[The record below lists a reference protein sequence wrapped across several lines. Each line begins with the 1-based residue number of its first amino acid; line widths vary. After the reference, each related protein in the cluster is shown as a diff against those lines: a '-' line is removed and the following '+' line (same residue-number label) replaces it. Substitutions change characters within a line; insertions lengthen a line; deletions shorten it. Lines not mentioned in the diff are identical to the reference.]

1 MPDSLPRV
9 ESRIAA
15 PETRRLAVY
24 ATVTLFFLLLSWA
37 LGSIAWSGDPY
48 FHRMTETAAGMIA
61 VMIGVMALTRH
72 YSRKSSAFLLLGAAF
87 VGTGILDVY
96 HGILSSPGLTA
107 RLSSTVAGVVP
118 WSWLW
123 SRLFLALMLICSWMI
138 WRHERRGGT
147 TRFLR
152 EPVLYTF
159 SVMLMLASALVFFVV
174 PLPRASF
181 PDWIIPRPQELVGAA
196 LFLLALLLHMTKG
209 EWKNSRYEHWL
220 MIGIIVE
227 CLDHAVIM
235 SRSVHLH
242 DTFFNAAHLLKP
254 AGYLCVLTGLVI
266 NTYELFA
273 RLEVSV
279 VETEEARR
287 LLIDAQRDLENRVHE
302 RTEQLEQWVR
312 FTTSV
317 IEHLP
322 NMLFVKDA
330 KTLRFVQFNKAGETL
345 TGLSREEVLGLTDRD
360 LFPQEQ
366 ANSFAEM
373 DRAVLAKGSLV
384 EIQEEPIQTRGRGI
398 RLLRTKKIPICDAQG
413 VPKFLLGISED
424 ITERKAAET
433 QFKQVF
439 ESSPIGMLMIAEN
452 GAITLANPRIA
463 QIFGYG
469 CGELTGRPVETLFPE
484 RDRTI
489 VQEQR
494 ISLTEAGA
502 SQLMAKGR
510 ALYGRRRD
518 GTEFPVEIGLIPIET
533 PQGRQILA
541 SIVDITEHKQAEER
555 LMHSRDLMRSFV
567 EHSPAAI
574 AMLDLDL
581 RYVAASHRWLQDY
594 RLGDQD
600 LIGRHHYDVFP
611 EIRAMPEWQAIHQ
624 RCLAGAVERRE
635 EERFVRADGSEN
647 WLRWEVRPWQDVTG
661 KVGGIILFTEDITDQ
676 QRAREAL
683 RASEERLRLTLDVST
698 DGFWD
703 WDLATQQA
711 SFSSAWMRLLGLE
724 DCEIPLNNINDWK
737 TRIHPDDLP
746 AAEQALTDHVEGR
759 AAKLILAHRV
769 RHRSGAWKWLEI
781 RGQVTHRS
789 PDGRPL
795 RIMGTLTD
803 ITERKQV
810 EAAALKNQANLAE
823 AQQLARLGSWELDLV
838 TDTLTW
844 SDEIFRIF
852 EIEPSRFGANYEAF
866 LDAVHPDDRAAVDAA
881 YTESVKNKSP
891 YEIEH
896 RLLMKDGSI
905 KYVQERGRTDYAGDG
920 RPLRSLGTVQDITE
934 RYRADRARFTLQHA
948 INHGTDGLALLNAS
962 GCYTY
967 MNPAHAA
974 MYGYTA
980 DELLGKTW
988 KELFHPDWASLIEQL
1003 SGPDLIESGSWQG
1016 EVVGKKRSG
1025 EPFHV
1030 EMSLAIIGA
1039 DNEDGATMVCTSRDI
1054 TKRKKMEGD
1063 LIAAKDAAESAAR
1076 VKAEFLA
1083 TMSHEIRTPMNGVI
1097 GMTGLLLDTNLTR
1110 EQRDY
1115 AETVRRSGEALL
1127 AIINDILDF
1136 SKIEAGKLKLEVID
1150 FDLRTTVEETLD
1162 LLAEQAHR
1170 KQLELIGL
1178 IDAAVPTA
1186 LRGDPGRLRQILT
1199 NLIGNAVK
1207 FTERGEVVL
1216 KLSAEKPDERTATLQ
1231 FEIIDTGIGISPE
1244 NQARLF
1250 RSFSQADAS
1259 TTRRFGGTGL
1269 GLAISKQLVELMG
1282 GEIGADSRPGEGSR
1296 FWFTVRLDRQP
1307 CAPTHVR
1314 PAEDLAGLR
1323 VCLIDDNATNRML
1336 LEHHARAWGMTHASA
1351 EDGPNGLALIREAGR
1366 AGHPFDLAIVDMQ
1379 MPGMDGMELA
1389 RALRAD
1395 RSIATPR
1402 LVLLTSLAQ
1411 RGDAKVAQD
1420 SGFSAYLTKPIHQ
1433 HQLFDCLRL
1442 VMGRSAPGSAEDDRL
1457 VTVHSLAEI
1466 ESRSHGRV
1474 LLAEDNVINQKVAVK
1489 MIEKLGYHVDVV
1501 ANGEEAVEALSR
1513 IPYIL
1518 VFMDCQMPEMDGY
1531 EATRRIR
1538 EMEGTA
1544 RHTPIV
1550 AMTANA
1556 MQGDREHCLAA
1567 GMDDYISKP
1576 IAVKNIQA
1584 ALERWLNY
1592 SPAASTT

>member
-1 MPDSLPRV
+1 MPDSFPRV

-24 ATVTLFFLLLSWA
+24 AGVTLFFLLLSWA

-72 YSRKSSAFLLLGAAF
+72 YSRKSSTFLLLGAAF
-87 VGTGILDVY
+87 VGTGLLDVH

-107 RLSSTVAGVVP
+107 HLSSTVAGVVP

-123 SRLFLALMLICSWMI
+123 SRLFLSLMLICNWII

-152 EPVLYTF
+152 DPALYTL
-159 SVMLMLASALVFFVV
+159 SVVLMLASALVFFVV

-181 PDWIIPRPQELVGAA
+181 PDWIIPRPQELVGAV

-209 EWKNSRYEHWL
+209 EWKDSRYEHWL

-235 SRSVHLH
+235 SRSVRLH
-242 DTFFNAAHLLKP
+242 DTFFNAAHLVKP
-254 AGYLCVLTGLVI
+254 AGYLCVLTGLII
-266 NTYELFA
+266 NTYELFT
-273 RLEVSV
+273 RLEVSL

-287 LLIDAQRDLENRVHE
+287 LLIEAQRDLENRVHE

-330 KTLRFVQFNKAGETL
+330 KSLRFVQFNKAGETL

-366 ANSFAEM
+366 ADFFAEM

-384 EIQEEPIQTRGRGI
+384 EIQEERIQTRGRGI
-398 RLLRTKKIPICDAQG
+398 RSLRTKKIPICNAQG
-413 VPKFLLGISED
+413 VPEFLLGISED
-424 ITERKAAET
+424 ITERK
-433 QFKQVF
+433 
-439 ESSPIGMLMIAEN
+439 
-452 GAITLANPRIA
+452 
-463 QIFGYG
+463 
-469 CGELTGRPVETLFPE
+469 
-484 RDRTI
+484 
-489 VQEQR
+489 
-494 ISLTEAGA
+494 
-502 SQLMAKGR
+502 
-510 ALYGRRRD
+510 
-518 GTEFPVEIGLIPIET
+518 
-533 PQGRQILA
+533 
-541 SIVDITEHKQAEER
+541 QA
-555 LMHSRDLMRSFV
+555 D
-567 EHSPAAI
+567 
-574 AMLDLDL
+574 
-581 RYVAASHRWLQDY
+581 
-594 RLGDQD
+594 
-600 LIGRHHYDVFP
+600 
-611 EIRAMPEWQAIHQ
+611 
-624 RCLAGAVERRE
+624 
-635 EERFVRADGSEN
+635 
-647 WLRWEVRPWQDVTG
+647 
-661 KVGGIILFTEDITDQ
+661 
-676 QRAREAL
+676 EAL
-683 RASEERLRLTLDVST
+683 RLSEERLRLTLDVST

-703 WDLATQQA
+703 WDLATQRA

-737 TRIHPDDLP
+737 TRVHPDDLP

-881 YTESVKNKSP
+881 YTESVKNKAP

-962 GCYTY
+962 GSYTY

-1016 EVVGKKRSG
+1016 EVVGRKRSG
-1025 EPFHV
+1025 QPFHV
-1030 EMSLAIIGA
+1030 EMSLAIIGT

-1076 VKAEFLA
+1076 AKAEFLA

-1097 GMTGLLLDTNLTR
+1097 GMTGLLLDTELTR

-1136 SKIEAGKLKLEVID
+1136 SKIEARKLTLEAID
-1150 FDLRTTVEETLD
+1150 FDLRITIEETLD
-1162 LLAEQAHR
+1162 LLADQAHR

-1178 IDAAVPTA
+1178 IDAAAPTA

-1216 KLSAEKPDERTATLQ
+1216 KLSAESVEEQAAKLQ
-1231 FEIIDTGIGISPE
+1231 FEVIDTGIGIPAE
-1244 NQARLF
+1244 QQTRLF
-1250 RSFSQADAS
+1250 QSFSQADGS

-1269 GLAISKQLVELMG
+1269 GLAISRQLVELMG
-1282 GEIGADSRPGEGSR
+1282 GQIGVESRPGQGSR
-1296 FWFTVRLDRQP
+1296 FWFTVALKRQNHV
-1307 CAPTHVR
+1307 APPIH
-1314 PAEDLAGLR
+1314 PAKDLAGLR
-1323 VCLIDDNATNRML
+1323 VCLIDDNATNRLL
-1336 LEHHARAWGMTHASA
+1336 LEHHARVWGMTPASA
-1351 EDGPNGLALIREAGR
+1351 PDATQGMRLIREAARDGN
-1366 AGHPFDLAIVDMQ
+1366 PFDLALIDMQ
-1379 MPGMDGMELA
+1379 MPDMDGMELA
-1389 RALRAD
+1389 RAVRTEA
-1395 RSIATPR
+1395 SIPPFP
-1402 LVLLTSLAQ
+1402 LVLLTSIAQ

-1420 SGFSAYLTKPIHQ
+1420 SGFSACLTKPIRRD
-1433 HQLFDCLRL
+1433 QLYECLRL
-1442 VMGRSAPGSAEDDRL
+1442 VMGKTDSLSRAVRPF
-1457 VTVHSLAEI
+1457 VTAHRLAERQ
-1466 ESRSHGRV
+1466 SCAKHRL

-1489 MIEKLGYHVDVV
+1489 MLEKLGYRVDVV
-1501 ANGEEAVEALSR
+1501 ANGEEVIEALSR
-1513 IPYIL
+1513 IRYAL

-1538 EMEGTA
+1538 EIEGTT
-1544 RHTPIV
+1544 RRTPII

-1576 IAVKNIQA
+1576 IAVKDVET
-1584 ALERWLNY
+1584 ALERWLNH
-1592 SPAASTT
+1592 SPAASTA